1 MSVAFDDPI
10 GSWATTLF
18 CPLGADGVY
27 ARTALFER
35 VIDGLGR
42 LHNTILADSDF
53 GRTRRGAAIWW

>member
-18 CPLGADGVY
+18 CPLGVEGVY

-42 LHNTILADSDF
+42 LIRATDDNGGASAASSTALAD
-53 GRTRRGAAIWW
+53 